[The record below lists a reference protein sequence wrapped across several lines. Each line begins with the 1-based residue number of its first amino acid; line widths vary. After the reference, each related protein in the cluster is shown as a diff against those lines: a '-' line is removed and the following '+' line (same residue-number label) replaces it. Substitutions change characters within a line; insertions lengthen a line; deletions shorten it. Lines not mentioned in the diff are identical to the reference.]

1 MPEPDPPIPF
11 PGVGRPASS
20 PVELP
25 DSAVDSRLLA
35 ELAAGHSGALAELY
49 RRRGGGL
56 LRMLE
61 RMLGDRRE
69 AEEALQDTFVQL
81 WKRAARYDAA
91 KSGPLTWMI
100 LVARGLAIDRLRH
113 RARQQA
119 GFDRLLTGSPVNEVA
134 EETAFTRLADGE
146 AAQRVGRALRAL
158 PAEQRAAIEL
168 AFYRGCTQDEI
179 ARATGEP
186 LGTIKARIRRGM
198 LALRQRL
205 KDRHD

>member
-1 MPEPDPPIPF
+1 M
-11 PGVGRPASS
+11 
-20 PVELP
+20 
-25 DSAVDSRLLA
+25 DSRLLA

-49 RRRGGGL
+49 RRRGGSL

-81 WKRAARYDAA
+81 WKRASRYDAA

-100 LVARGLAIDRLRH
+100 LVARGLAIDRLRQ
-113 RARQQA
+113 RARQHA
-119 GFDRLLTGSPVNEVA
+119 GFDRLLTASPANEVA
-134 EETAFTRLADGE
+134 EDTAFTRLADGE
-146 AAQRVGRALRAL
+146 SAQRVGLALRAL